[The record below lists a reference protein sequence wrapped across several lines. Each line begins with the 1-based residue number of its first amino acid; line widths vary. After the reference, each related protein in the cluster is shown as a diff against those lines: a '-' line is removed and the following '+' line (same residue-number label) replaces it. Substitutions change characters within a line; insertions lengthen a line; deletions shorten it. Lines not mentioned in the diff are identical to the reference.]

1 MSIIKEYHK
10 IKIARFTLLV
20 LFRYPLSLEPIKIE
34 MQFIL
39 LISLINGR
47 KIDNAHEIIL
57 KCKV

>member
-1 MSIIKEYHK
+1 MYKNEYYER
-10 IKIARFTLLV
+10 ILARFTLFV

>member
-1 MSIIKEYHK
+1 MSIMKEYY
-10 IKIARFTLLV
+10 KIARFTLFV

>member
-1 MSIIKEYHK
+1 MNIIKEYYK
-10 IKIARFTLLV
+10 NRNTFSVLFV

-34 MQFIL
+34 MQFII

>member
-1 MSIIKEYHK
+1 MSIMKEYYK
-10 IKIARFTLLV
+10 IKIARFTLFV

>member
-1 MSIIKEYHK
+1 MSIMKE
-10 IKIARFTLLV
+10 ARFTLFV